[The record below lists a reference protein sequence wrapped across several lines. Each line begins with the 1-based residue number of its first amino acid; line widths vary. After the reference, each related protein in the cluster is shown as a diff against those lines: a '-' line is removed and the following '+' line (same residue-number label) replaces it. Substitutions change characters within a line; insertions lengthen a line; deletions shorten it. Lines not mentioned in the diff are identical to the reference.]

1 MRKSTVTIQAPTTTY
16 DEERNAKND
25 FATVATLKGFILPE
39 NGDLVQRIYGLDE
52 KVTHRFIYKGQSAFL
67 VKGNRIIEDGISY
80 DIIWPANY
88 CKKVLDVKL
97 QLVTT
102 NVTAVAIAEP
112 SES

>member
-16 DEERNAKND
+16 DEERNAINNYAD
-25 FATVATLKGFILPE
+25 VATLKGFILPE

-67 VKGNRIIEDGISY
+67 VKGNRIVEDGISY

-102 NVTAVAIAEP
+102 NNNTNPVVEGG
-112 SES
+112 

>member
-16 DEERNAKND
+16 DEERNAIKN
-25 FATVATLKGFILPE
+25 FADVATLKGFILPE

-67 VKGNRIIEDGISY
+67 VKGNRIVEDGISY

-102 NVTAVAIAEP
+102 NDNTNPVVEGG
-112 SES
+112 